1 MRMDELVNILKWI
14 HIDLEVIAAILI
26 CFVLFKNCH
35 GYNHSKIVDELKNIE
50 STIANKKR
58 EE

>member
-1 MRMDELVNILKWI
+1 MDELVHILEWI
-14 HIDLEVIAAILI
+14 HSDLLIIATMLI
-26 CFVLFKNCH
+26 CFVVFKNCH
-35 GYNHSKIVDELKNIE
+35 GYSHSEIVDELKNIE